1 LREVDSLVKGA
12 MNKKVTGSFNIEVAI
27 ITIIVLAILEN
38 IFNTRRTEW
47 SMIDKKAKKFLA
59 QKVGIDKAVILISSV
74 TI

>member
-1 LREVDSLVKGA
+1 

-38 IFNTRRTEW
+38 KFNTRRTEW

-59 QKVGIDKAVILISSV
+59 QKVGIDKPGTLISSV

>member
-1 LREVDSLVKGA
+1 

-38 IFNTRRTEW
+38 KFNTRRTEW

-59 QKVGIDKAVILISSV
+59 QKVGIEKPDTLISSV